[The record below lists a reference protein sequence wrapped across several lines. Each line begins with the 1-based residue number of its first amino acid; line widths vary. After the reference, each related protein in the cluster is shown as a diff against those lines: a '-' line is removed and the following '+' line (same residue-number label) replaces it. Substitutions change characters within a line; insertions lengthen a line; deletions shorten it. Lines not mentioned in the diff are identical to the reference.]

1 MDLIVVDGPN
11 LFNTVGQRL
20 QADGSKEQLVTYLC
34 KWFDLDRLIL
44 ATVEASENPDL
55 GIVIF
60 HSRRPLGAA
69 SYRLEQQM
77 QDSFWG
83 RQGASPNTSC
93 IVVDIPGEQH
103 ENYEFECK
111 QCHAQN
117 TATTKSEKGV
127 DTTITTYLLETAP
140 RWDSVCIFSRDV
152 DFVPPVLSL
161 RRLGKKV
168 FCAVEDVASASALV
182 RACQSAFALD
192 IDFLHHDF
200 ALNRFFTPGGDL
212 DQIVGALVGE
222 SVTFVVEP
230 LSEAHRAFMRT
241 SRRLDVVIGHAG
253 GAPEEARLRGLVEG
267 QLASLRADSPIL
279 AWERR
284 NDTILI
290 LYLQGPDL
298 LFEGLSR
305 HADLLDGATWPKHL
319 GTIGDILTSQESTR
333 VRKSSP

>member
-20 QADGSKEQLVTYLC
+20 QGDGSKEQLVTYLC

-44 ATVEASENPDL
+44 ATVEASENPNL

-69 SYRLEQQM
+69 TYRLDQQK

-83 RQGASPNTSC
+83 RQGAAPNTSC
-93 IVVDIPGEQH
+93 IVVDIPGEQN
-103 ENYEFECK
+103 ETYEFECK
-111 QCHAQN
+111 HCHAQN

-127 DTTITTYLLETAP
+127 DTTITTYLLETAT

-168 FCAVEDVASASALV
+168 FCAVEDVAGASALV

-192 IDFLHHDF
+192 IDFIHHDF
-200 ALNRFFTPGGDL
+200 ALNRFFSPGGDL
-212 DQIVGALVGE
+212 DRIVGALVKE
-222 SVTFVVEP
+222 SVKFVVEP
-230 LSEAHRAFMRT
+230 LSEAHRAFMQT

-267 QLASLRADSPIL
+267 QLAVLGTDSSILR
-279 AWERR
+279 WERR
-284 NDTILI
+284 NETILI

-305 HADLLDGATWPKHL
+305 HADLLDGAIWPNHL
-319 GTIGDILTSQESTR
+319 GTIGHILASQEGTR
-333 VRKSSP
+333 DRSSSS